1 MLFLFCAPAKG
12 ALLEIIRNNK
22 SEPMVFFIMM
32 FTEWRYVSCSEA
44 KADVISITQ
53 PFGTEPG
60 AVATGSKQKLK
71 WVEQNPGL
79 V

>member
-22 SEPMVFFIMM
+22 SEPMVFFIMI

-44 KADVISITQ
+44 KLMLYQ
-53 PFGTEPG
+53 
-60 AVATGSKQKLK
+60 
-71 WVEQNPGL
+71 
-79 V
+79 